1 MVSKMS
7 PAIVYVILKNGRIL
21 KQRTNVRRTGRHVGM
36 DFVDLPVEFVRLAR
50 SLGAD
55 CADALAS
62 VLTASQAIL
71 FDDVDRSF
79 APV

>member
-1 MVSKMS
+1 
-7 PAIVYVILKNGRIL
+7 
-21 KQRTNVRRTGRHVGM
+21 M
-36 DFVDLPVEFVRLAR
+36 DFVDPPVEFVRLAR

-62 VLTASQAIL
+62 ALTASQAIL
-71 FDDVDRSF
+71 FDNVDRSF